1 MMLNKDNVWVGIGI
15 GLALPATIFSI
26 FYLIME
32 MRHYYVSEEIVKNM
46 ILVLFAINAIV
57 MRQFFVTRDQDN
69 IGRGIFMVT
78 FIGVILFVIKYHL
91 F

>member
-1 MMLNKDNVWVGIGI
+1 MLNKDKVWVGASI
-15 GLALPATIFSI
+15 GLLVPSVVFSI

-32 MRHYYVSEEIVKNM
+32 MRQYYVSEEIVKNM
-46 ILVLFAINAIV
+46 VLVLFAINAIV
-57 MRQFFVTRDQDN
+57 MRQFFVTLNKDN

-78 FIGVILFVIKYHL
+78 FIGVILFVIKYHI